1 MEEALGGLLRPCIE
15 SRHAYQA
22 LKSLATHKTDRNDAR
37 GLAHLAR
44 TGFYKPVNVKSLLYE
59 SNHAGGRRL
68 QTALPA
74 HRHRHQRR
82 RSLVR
87 RTSFNS
93 RLSRVTK
100 SSVACKRACS
110 SRMLA

>member
-1 MEEALGGLLRPCIE
+1 MEEALGGLLRLCIE

-22 LKSLATHKTDRNDAR
+22 LKSLATHKTDQ
-37 GLAHLAR
+37 
-44 TGFYKPVNVKSLLYE
+44 SLK
-59 SNHAGGRRL
+59 
-68 QTALPA
+68 TALPV
-74 HRHRHQRR
+74 HRHCHQRR